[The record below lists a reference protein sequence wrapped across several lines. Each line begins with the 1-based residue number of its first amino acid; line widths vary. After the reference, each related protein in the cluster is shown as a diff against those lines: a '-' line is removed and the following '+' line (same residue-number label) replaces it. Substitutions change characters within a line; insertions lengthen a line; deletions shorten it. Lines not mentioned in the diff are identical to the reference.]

1 VTWSRRAQ
9 LLVFVLVVLM
19 AAILAAHLDRLERT
33 RTYDAF
39 ESHTEDIHHAL
50 IDRLDGYVRTLDGAA
65 ALFAASSLVTAQ
77 EWEIYVNT
85 LDIETRLPEILG
97 VGYIALVDEQ
107 VGYDPLE
114 HTLENGLV
122 IPPVHPVT
130 GQDERYV
137 VQFIEPLDA
146 NKAALGLDISFD
158 EARRVAADLARESNT
173 VQLTPLIELVQ
184 GNSRADGYL
193 LLRPL
198 FAPQS
203 DASIQD
209 SPNSDFLGWIYMSS
223 IGETLFSSLTKQHDG
238 VAYLSVYD
246 GVGPLGDMI
255 PSYSTLHD
263 APFDPQFE
271 VARKIAVFGRE
282 WTMVWKSTPRFESAN
297 PAFSKWIVLSSG
309 ITVALL
315 LTYIMQIVSEREAR
329 IERDVARKTC
339 LLRAKSEE
347 AQSVI
352 DNAVISIFVLD
363 PFDRI
368 ISAND
373 AAKKLFGVEN
383 VSIGDLIGNIISF
396 QSDPVLPNAA
406 AQPGRVPDRP
416 EIRLMVERNYWVTAD
431 DQARTTLLVQN
442 VSESKESAR
451 RLEANETRWNLALD
465 GAHIGV
471 FDIDLRT
478 NVSIVSDS
486 WRKLMGIPA
495 DAVDADAQK
504 LFSSRV
510 HPDDLMALKAADR
523 ACIDGLTHRST
534 VEYRIR
540 FEDGSVR
547 WMKSDAVVVERDHDG
562 VALRLLGAQTDV
574 TELRNALDALR
585 ESRERFELVI
595 EHAPVGMALFNKD
608 GEFRGKNQALCEMTG
623 YSDEELGGKKKF
635 RDLVSNKD
643 LFGLLQEID
652 ELKCDNQSS
661 VQGEYKIIRKSGPP
675 IWGLLSVAWTF
686 DPVEN
691 EDIFIVQIFDI
702 SEKKNAEKM
711 KSEFVATVSHELRT
725 PLTSIK
731 GALGLLR
738 VTKVESMPRG
748 TERLL
753 EIAAANTDRLAA
765 LVDDIL
771 DLEKIRSGD
780 VEFFIEPNCLAQLL
794 RDGVEQ
800 MLPFA
805 AQHNV
810 ELVLEVHQKRVC
822 ALIDASR
829 VQQVIV
835 NLLSNACKYS
845 DDDTKI
851 HVRLEE
857 VSGQALV
864 CILNSGPTIS
874 DEFRSRIFQP
884 FSQADSSD
892 TRSKGGTGLGL
903 NIARQI
909 VERMDGKI
917 GFTSKANSPTA
928 FWFTLPL
935 AEVSNLVEHQEQPAV
950 LSGRSFNFLHLDDD
964 SDFLEILR
972 RGLGSNAMMT
982 SVRTPQEARLS
993 MKENV
998 FDVIVFDRDLSVIH
1012 GRDILDDIAELQ
1024 PTARVIGLSDNESR
1038 IWDIRFDLEM
1048 TRARKNLNDIIL
1060 LMEKISISA

>member
-9 LLVFVLVVLM
+9 LLVFVMVVLM
-19 AAILAAHLDRLERT
+19 AAILAAFLDQLERN
-33 RTYDAF
+33 RIQDAF
-39 ESHTEDIHHAL
+39 ESHTEDIHHTL

-85 LDIETRLPEILG
+85 LDIEARLPEILG
-97 VGYIALVDEQ
+97 VGYIALVDERA
-107 VGYDPLE
+107 GYDPLE

-122 IPPVHPVT
+122 IPPIHPVT

-146 NKAALGLDISFD
+146 NSAALGLDISFD
-158 EARRVAADLARESNT
+158 EARRVAAERARESNT

-184 GNSRADGYL
+184 DGSSAGGYL

-198 FAPQS
+198 YAFQP
-203 DASIQD
+203 DAFMQEP
-209 SPNSDFLGWIYMSS
+209 PNSDFLGWIYMPF
-223 IGETLFSSLTKQHDG
+223 IGETLFSSMTKQQDR

-246 GVGPLGDMI
+246 GVGPLGELI
-255 PSYSTLHD
+255 PSYSTPHD
-263 APFDPQFE
+263 ARFDPQFE
-271 VARKIAVFGRE
+271 VTSKFLVFGRE
-282 WTMVWKSTPRFESAN
+282 WTLMWKSTPDFEKAN
-297 PAFSKWIVLSSG
+297 PAFLKWIVLSSG
-309 ITVALL
+309 IIVALL
-315 LTYIMQIVSEREAR
+315 LTFIMQIISEREAR
-329 IERDVARKTC
+329 IETNVARKTS

-363 PFDRI
+363 SNDRI

-373 AAKKLFGVEN
+373 AAKNLFGVEN
-383 VSIGDLIGNIISF
+383 VSIGDLIGNIITF
-396 QSDPVLPNAA
+396 QSDPALPNAT
-406 AQPGRVPDRP
+406 AQPGRVPNRP
-416 EIRLMVERNYWVTAD
+416 QIRLMVERNNWVTAD
-431 DQARTTLLVQN
+431 DQARTTILVQD
-442 VSESKESAR
+442 VSESEESAR
-451 RLEANETRWNLALD
+451 RLAANEARWNLALD

-495 DAVDADAQK
+495 SAADADVQK

-510 HPDDLMALKAADR
+510 HPDDLMALKASDR
-523 ACIDGLTHRST
+523 ACIDGLTHRSIA
-534 VEYRIR
+534 EYRIR
-540 FEDGSVR
+540 CENGATR

-595 EHAPVGMALFNKD
+595 EHAPVGMALFNND

-623 YSDEELGGKKKF
+623 YSDEELGGKMKF

-652 ELKCDNQSS
+652 ELKRKNQSS
-661 VQGEYKIIRKSGPP
+661 VQGEYQIIPKSGPP
-675 IWGLLSVAWTF
+675 FWGLLSVAWTF

-738 VTKVESMPRG
+738 VAKVDRMPKG
-748 TERLL
+748 AERLL

-771 DLEKIRSGD
+771 DLEKISSGD
-780 VEFFIEPNCLAQLL
+780 VEFFVEPNCLAQLL
-794 RDGVEQ
+794 RDAVEQ

-805 AQHNV
+805 TQHNV
-810 ELVLEVHQKRVC
+810 ELVLETPEAEVL
-822 ALIDASR
+822 AMIDASR
-829 VQQVIV
+829 ALQVIV

-845 DDDTKI
+845 HDDTKI

-864 CILNSGPTIS
+864 CILNSGPTIP
-874 DEFRSRIFQP
+874 DDFKSRIFQP

-892 TRSKGGTGLGL
+892 TRAKGGTGLGL

-917 GFTSKANSPTA
+917 GFTSKANSPTV

-935 AEVSNLVEHQEQPAV
+935 AEVGNLVNPKYSA
-950 LSGRSFNFLHLDDD
+950 RS
-964 SDFLEILR
+964 
-972 RGLGSNAMMT
+972 
-982 SVRTPQEARLS
+982 
-993 MKENV
+993 
-998 FDVIVFDRDLSVIH
+998 
-1012 GRDILDDIAELQ
+1012 
-1024 PTARVIGLSDNESR
+1024 
-1038 IWDIRFDLEM
+1038 
-1048 TRARKNLNDIIL
+1048 
-1060 LMEKISISA
+1060 